1 MSTKAPTSAEQPVT
15 TPREAAPK
23 PVAAGTRI
31 GHVHLKTADIQRV
44 HDFYV
49 GILGFDVIFRMPEA
63 LFLSAGGY
71 HHHLG
76 TNIWAAGA
84 PQAREGD
91 ARLLEWTVRLP
102 EGHHVDAAAK
112 SLSSGGYEVSR
123 EGGDAVSIDPWGTRV
138 RITAGR

>member
-1 MSTKAPTSAEQPVT
+1 MSTKAPTATDQTAT
-15 TPREAAPK
+15 TPRERAPK

-76 TNIWAAGA
+76 FQGRLSPPAGNHRSLPRRDPVSDPSRSGRRPAAPGGGRLA
-84 PQAREGD
+84 P
-91 ARLLEWTVRLP
+91 
-102 EGHHVDAAAK
+102 
-112 SLSSGGYEVSR
+112 
-123 EGGDAVSIDPWGTRV
+123 
-138 RITAGR
+138 

>member
-1 MSTKAPTSAEQPVT
+1 MSTKAPTATDQTAT
-15 TPREAAPK
+15 TPRERAPK

-76 TNIWAAGA
+76 FNTWESAGGSPPPLGTTGLYHFA
-84 PQAREGD
+84 ILYPTRAELAD
-91 ARLLEWTVRLP
+91 AWRRLL
-102 EGHHVDAAAK
+102 AAK
-112 SLSSGGYEVSR
+112 IPLHGASDHG
-123 EGGDAVSIDPWGTRV
+123 
-138 RITAGR
+138 